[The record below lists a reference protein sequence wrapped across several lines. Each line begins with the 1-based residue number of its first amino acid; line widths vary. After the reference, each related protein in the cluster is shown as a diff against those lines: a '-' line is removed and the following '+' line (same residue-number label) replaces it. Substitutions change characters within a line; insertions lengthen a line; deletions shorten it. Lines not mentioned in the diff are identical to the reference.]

1 MSNFTQSALKL
12 CGQCALLLGWR
23 PAEFWPTTPAELAAV
38 LAALLPQ
45 REAPPDPVELR
56 RLMDR
61 FPDTSPAN
69 SSPAVGSAA
78 NLVVGGDDG

>member
-1 MSNFTQSALKL
+1 MSNFTQNALKL

-23 PAEFWPTTPAELAAV
+23 PAEFWPTTPAELAVV

-45 REAPPDPVELR
+45 REAPPGPVELR
-56 RLMDR
+56 QLMDR

-69 SSPAVGSAA
+69 SSPADDPAA
-78 NLVVGGDDG
+78 NLSVGGNDG